1 MLKPV
6 SSLLVASLLL
16 TITSGISVAASWQ
29 DKLSST
35 ASDLLNSS
43 SGTDSVKSAQSSGLS
58 LSSLS
63 GLLNGGD
70 KALASK
76 NISNATGVLQY
87 CLNNNLVKN
96 NADSLTSELKS
107 KLGLTSDH
115 SATSQTSYAEG
126 AKGLLSLADN
136 NKVDLKSLGNTDLGK
151 KIKTKACKV
160 VLDQGKKYL
169 GL

>member
-6 SSLLVASLLL
+6 SSLLVASLML
-16 TITSGISVAASWQ
+16 TMTSGISVAASWQ

-43 SGTDSVKSAQSSGLS
+43 SASDSSKTTQSSGLS

-70 KALASK
+70 KALSSK

-87 CLNNNLVKN
+87 CLNNHLVQN
-96 NADSLTSELKS
+96 NADSLTSELKN
-107 KLGLTSDH
+107 KLGLTSN
-115 SATSQTSYAEG
+115 SSGTTQNSYAEG